1 MIFYLFIAFVF
12 ADLSF
17 LSMGDWGGQDG
28 EPYYTGGQKASA
40 DVGMPLI
47 ANQINAKFVLAL
59 GDNFYGSGIH
69 GDENDARF
77 HETFEDVYS
86 NSSLQVPF
94 YVVAGNHDH
103 MHNVTAQIFYSNHSS
118 RWTFPDLYYTWVE
131 RFNTSG
137 GERSAQFILID
148 TVVFSGLSYHDE
160 GTGEFVKP
168 TGPLDQLAAD
178 SQYAWLKTTL
188 EESTADYIW
197 VGGHYPV
204 WSVCSHGPTAR
215 LVQQVKPLL
224 EQHGVTGYV
233 SGHDHCQS
241 FIQESPDGPT
251 YPLAGSTHGCCYG
264 AGNLDKNPKGSVK
277 FYVSAENANGKK
289 SGFASFTM
297 DADIATIR
305 MHDENGVELFKSTK
319 SARKTKLLKQ
329 ANLDE

>member
-1 MIFYLFIAFVF
+1 MIFVLLFTCGV

-47 ANQINAKFVLAL
+47 AKELDAKFVLAL
-59 GDNFYGSGIH
+59 GDNFYGSGIN
-69 GDENDARF
+69 GDENNARF

-86 NSSLQVPF
+86 NKSLQIPF

-118 RWTFPDLYYTWVE
+118 RWTFPDMYYTFTKT
-131 RFNTSG
+131 FNTSG
-137 GERSAQFILID
+137 GERTAQFILID
-148 TVVFSGLSYHDE
+148 TVIFSGLSYHDE
-160 GTGEFVKP
+160 ELDLFVKP
-168 TGPLDQLAAD
+168 TGPLNQIVAD
-178 SQYAWLKTTL
+178 VQYAWLKSTL

-204 WSVCSHGPTAR
+204 WSVCSHGPTAK
-215 LVQQVKPLL
+215 LVQDVKPLL
-224 EQHGVTGYV
+224 EMHDVTGYIA
-233 SGHDHCQS
+233 GHDHCMS
-241 FIQESPDGPT
+241 FIQENEDGPT

-264 AGNLDKNPKGSVK
+264 AGNLDKNPQGSVK

-289 SGFASFTM
+289 SGFASFSM
-297 DADIATIR
+297 GADFAIIR

-319 SARKTKLLKQ
+319 SARKAKMLKT
-329 ANLDE
+329 AFSDE

>member
-1 MIFYLFIAFVF
+1 MIYFLLFIQAF

-28 EPYYTGGQKASA
+28 DPFYTGGQKASA
-40 DVGMPLI
+40 QVGMPKI
-47 ANQINAKFVLAL
+47 AADLEAKFVLAL

-69 GDENDARF
+69 GDETDPRF
-77 HETFEDVYS
+77 HETFEDVYT
-86 NSSLQVPF
+86 NKSLQIPF

-103 MHNVTAQIFYSNHSS
+103 MNNVTAQIFYSNHSS
-118 RWTFPDLYYTWVE
+118 RWTYPDLYYTFTHS
-131 RFNTSG
+131 FNTSG
-137 GERSAQFILID
+137 GMRTAQFILID

-160 GTGEFVKP
+160 LTNEFIKP

-178 SQYAWLKTTL
+178 EQYEWLKQTL
-188 EESTADYIW
+188 DTSTADYIW

-204 WSVCSHGPTAR
+204 WSVCSHGPTQK
-215 LVQQVKPLL
+215 LIDHVKPLL
-224 EQHGVTGYV
+224 EKYDVTGYV

-241 FIQESPDGPT
+241 FIQESSNGPT

-264 AGNLDKNPKGSVK
+264 AGNLDKNPPGSVK

-319 SARKTKLLKQ
+319 SARRRIKETIVEK
-329 ANLDE
+329 

>member
-1 MIFYLFIAFVF
+1 MIFVLLFTCVLS
-12 ADLSF
+12 DLSF

-47 ANQINAKFVLAL
+47 ASQLDAKFVLAL

-86 NSSLQVPF
+86 NKSLQIPF

-118 RWTFPDLYYTWVE
+118 RWTFPDMYYTFTKT
-131 RFNTSG
+131 FNTSG
-137 GERSAQFILID
+137 GERTAQFLLID
-148 TVVFSGLSYHDE
+148 TVILSGLSYHDE
-160 GTGEFVKP
+160 EMDLFVKP
-168 TGPLDQLAAD
+168 KGPLDQILADA
-178 SQYAWLKTTL
+178 QYAWLKSNL
-188 EESTADYIW
+188 EQSTADYIW

-204 WSVCSHGPTAR
+204 WSVCSHGPTAK
-215 LVQQVKPLL
+215 LVQDVKPLL
-224 EQHGVTGYV
+224 EQHDVTGYIA
-233 SGHDHCQS
+233 GHDHCMS
-241 FIQESPDGPT
+241 FIQESDDGPT

-264 AGNLDKNPKGSVK
+264 AGNLHKNPEGSVK

-289 SGFASFTM
+289 SGFASFSM
-297 DADIATIR
+297 GADFATIR

-319 SARKTKLLKQ
+319 SARKAKMLKT
-329 ANLDE
+329 ANLDH